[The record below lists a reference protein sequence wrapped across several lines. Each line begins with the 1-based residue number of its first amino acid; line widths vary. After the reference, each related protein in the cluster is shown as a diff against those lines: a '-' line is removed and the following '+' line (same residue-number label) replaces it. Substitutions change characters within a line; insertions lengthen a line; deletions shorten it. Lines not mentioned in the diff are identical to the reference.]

1 MSAIRS
7 TIPEIA
13 PMHEQGLLNF
23 AAAFPTMIL
32 PIRAYG
38 DPVLKKVAQDIEPGH
53 PGLENLIAD
62 MFETMYAANGVGL
75 AAPQVGRSIRL
86 FIVDASP
93 FAEPDEDGEP
103 AEEPHLKD
111 FKRVFINPYIVEEE
125 GEEWPFEEG
134 CLSIPDIREE
144 VFRQPKIV
152 LQYQN
157 EKFEDIEETFDGF
170 AARVIQ
176 HEHDHLDGVLFT
188 DHLKPLRRRLLQG
201 RLRDITHGR
210 TTAKYK
216 MRFPPTK

>member
-1 MSAIRS
+1 
-7 TIPEIA
+7 
-13 PMHEQGLLNF
+13 
-23 AAAFPTMIL
+23 MIL
-32 PIRAYG
+32 PIRAFG

-53 PGLENLIAD
+53 SGLENLIAD

-75 AAPQVGRSIRL
+75 AAPQVGHSIRL

-93 FAEPDEDGEP
+93 FAEPDEDGQP
-103 AEEPHLKD
+103 AEEPELKD
-111 FKRVFINPYIVEEE
+111 FKRVFINPYIVDEE

-144 VFRQPKIV
+144 VFRLPRIV
-152 LQYQN
+152 MQYQN

-201 RLRDITHGR
+201 RLRDITSGR
-210 TTAKYK
+210 TNAKYK
-216 MRFPPTK
+216 MRFPATK